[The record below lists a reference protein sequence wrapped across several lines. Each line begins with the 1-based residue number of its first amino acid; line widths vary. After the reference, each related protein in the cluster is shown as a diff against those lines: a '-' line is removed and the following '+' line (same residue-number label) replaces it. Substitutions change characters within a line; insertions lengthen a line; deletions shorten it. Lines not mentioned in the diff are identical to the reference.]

1 MGGYDQDTEIHNI
14 FPVASFYGHE
24 LEEFFTLRLV
34 LCVLELKHGEIV
46 EGVHHGRDIRED
58 GDVDGHGPRVS
69 VQSSDKHERHGD
81 DGCEEHGGRTVPDR
95 RGDHV
100 AERDRA
106 EGVHHKTQKETE
118 ELLRTVIVA
127 NHEVRYGREHSWHD
141 NEGGYVCNDFGEIV
155 RHDIVHLVRLLSQ
168 KYWPFT
174 LECQVGHHIGRHKSG
189 NTHEEHGAGEI
200 LEIFLLWPCALKECT
215 ACDKS
220 QNNIL
225 SDSSLENK
233 RVRLDCRCIALA
245 NGSEL

>member
-14 FPVASFYGHE
+14 FPVASFHGHE

-34 LCVLELKHGEIV
+34 LCVLELKYGEIV

-141 NEGGYVCNDFGEIV
+141 KEGGYVCNDFGEIV

-174 LECQVGHHIGRHKSG
+174 LECQVGHHIGRHKGG

-200 LEIFLLWPCALKECT
+200 LEIFLLWSCALKECT
-215 ACDKS
+215 ACHKS

-225 SDSSLENK
+225 SDSSLEH
-233 RVRLDCRCIALA
+233 
-245 NGSEL
+245 